1 MSGSASRRKGH
12 AYERELV
19 KKFKELGWEDAVTS
33 RYASKMMDD
42 MKVDL
47 VNTEPFYVQ
56 CKCTKRAPNIRQI
69 LQDMPDTSNYNVIT
83 WKVPRDN
90 DQYVM
95 MNLED
100 FFELLTMMTKEKVI
114 KP

>member
-1 MSGSASRRKGH
+1 MSNTNRRKGH
-12 AYERELV
+12 DYERQIRREY
-19 KKFKELGWEDAVTS
+19 KELGWSNCETS

-47 VNTEPFYVQ
+47 VNTEPFYIQ

-69 LQDMPDTSNYNVIT
+69 LNDMPYTSNYNVIT

-95 MNLED
+95 MNLDD
-100 FFELLTMMTKEKVI
+100 FFELLTMLTKENII

>member
-1 MSGSASRRKGH
+1 MGGSANRRKGH

-19 KKFKELGWEDAVTS
+19 KKFKELGWEEAVTS

-56 CKCTKRAPNIRQI
+56 AKCTKRAPNVRKI
-69 LQDMPDTSNYNVIT
+69 LEEMPDTSNYNVIT
-83 WKVPRDN
+83 WKVPKDN

-95 MNLED
+95 MELKD
-100 FFELLTMMTKEKVI
+100 FFELLEMLKKNDI
-114 KP
+114 I

>member
-1 MSGSASRRKGH
+1 MSGKTSRRKGH
-12 AYERELV
+12 EYEREIV
-19 KKFKELGWEDAVTS
+19 KRFNELGWDKAVTS

-42 MKVDL
+42 LKVDL
-47 VNTEPFYVQ
+47 CNTEPFYIQ

-69 LQDMPDTSNYNVIT
+69 LKDMPDTSNYNIIT
-83 WKVPRDN
+83 WKVPKDN
-90 DQYVM
+90 DQYLM

-100 FFELLTMMTKEKVI
+100 FIELLKMLTKEKII

>member
-1 MSGSASRRKGH
+1 MGGSANRRKGH

-19 KKFKELGWEDAVTS
+19 KRFKELGWDEAVTS

-56 CKCTKRAPNIRQI
+56 AKCTKRAPNIRKI
-69 LQDMPDTSNYNVIT
+69 LEEMPDTSNYNVIT
-83 WKVPRDN
+83 WKVPKDN

-95 MNLED
+95 MNLDD
-100 FFELLTMMTKEKVI
+100 FFELLEMLKSNKI
-114 KP
+114 L